1 MSDQTQTP
9 PLGDDENPKPASPS
23 EVVKKVIEVLRTDE
37 MRAVTPDALP
47 EPIPL
52 PKAKPVPE
60 PTKPTPEPAK
70 PTTPK
75 PVTLSAKPSKELTS
89 SKTQPVPALDIP
101 PAPWTLEQFL
111 NGEIDLDFELNRRFP
126 NMPMMSTVQFR
137 ALGTKAERRVATLGT
152 QDNSASLVVDVDIA
166 SKNTQFSFVLGNMLS
181 LRFILDEASG
191 VSDAD
196 RQRWLELMKRDS
208 GGLGFLWGA
217 SRWGKDYVV
226 CVNRRTYANFFAFS
240 PQRFEAAVR
249 LTPPVM
255 KQFLAWLA
263 DAWKPVEPP
272 ANPEAPILTW

>member
-1 MSDQTQTP
+1 MSEQTQP
-9 PLGDDENPKPASPS
+9 PPTGDDEDPKPASPS

-37 MRAVTPDALP
+37 IHAVTSEALP

-52 PKAKPVPE
+52 PKAKPATE
-60 PTKPTPEPAK
+60 QTKPAPPK

-75 PVTLSAKPSKELTS
+75 PVTLSAKPSKEPTS
-89 SKTQPVPALDIP
+89 SKTQPTPALDIP

-126 NMPMMSTVQFR
+126 NMPMMATVQFR
-137 ALGTKAERRVATLGT
+137 ALGTKAERRVATLTT
-152 QDNSASLVVDVDIA
+152 QDNSASLLVDVDIA
-166 SKNTQFSFVLGNMLS
+166 SKNTQFSFILGNMLS

-196 RQRWLELMKRDS
+196 RQRWLELMKRDG

-240 PQRFEAAVR
+240 PQRFEAAAR

-255 KQFLAWLA
+255 KQFLAWLEE
-263 DAWKPVEPP
+263 AWKPVAPP
-272 ANPEAPILTW
+272 ADLEAPILTW